1 MPLNEYSPEH
11 VSEHINLNELLSIMD
26 RMLIAVT
33 RILEHTENSPQLE
46 LLRSIDSKLS
56 GRDIPRYAPTSAEQD
71 IMRALGV

>member
-56 GRDIPRYAPTSAEQD
+56 GRDISQYAPASAEQD